1 MIDKGKI
8 SEAIASI
15 ISAIGENSDREGL
28 QNTPTRIADMY
39 SELFSGINKDPSNC
53 FKNAFQESH
62 QDLVILSNI
71 EFSSICEHHFLPF
84 FGKAY
89 ISYIPQSKT
98 AGASKFAECVDILSK
113 RPQLQERLTAQIAN
127 TIYETINPKGVE
139 VLLQATHMCI
149 SMRGIN
155 KMDAKF
161 VTHAIRGDIP
171 ENTLF
176 KEILASNQDVL
187 H

>member
-1 MIDKGKI
+1 M
-8 SEAIASI
+8 
-15 ISAIGENSDREGL
+15 
-28 QNTPTRIADMY
+28 
-39 SELFSGINKDPSNC
+39 
-53 FKNAFQESH
+53 
-62 QDLVILSNI
+62 
-71 EFSSICEHHFLPF
+71 
-84 FGKAY
+84 
-89 ISYIPQSKT
+89 
-98 AGASKFAECVDILSK
+98 DILSK

-155 KMDAKF
+155 KMDAKL

>member
-1 MIDKGKI
+1 MIDKDKI
-8 SEAIASI
+8 SKAVDSI
-15 ISAIGENSDREGL
+15 IAAIGENPNREGL
-28 QNTPTRIADMY
+28 KMTPTRIADMY
-39 SELFSGINKDPSNC
+39 SELFSGINKDPSHC
-53 FKNAFQESH
+53 FENAFSESH

-71 EFSSICEHHFLPF
+71 EFSSKCEHHFLPF

-89 ISYIPQSKT
+89 ISYIPISKT

-127 TIYETINPKGVE
+127 TIYDTINPKGVE

-155 KMDAKF
+155 KVDAKF
-161 VTHAIRGDIP
+161 VTHAIRGEIT

-176 KEILASNQDVL
+176 KEILATNQDVL

>member
-1 MIDKGKI
+1 MIDKEKI
-8 SEAIASI
+8 SNAIASI
-15 ISAIGENSDREGL
+15 IAAIGEDSNREGL
-28 QNTPTRIADMY
+28 KTTPARIADMY
-39 SELFSGINKDPSNC
+39 SELFSGLNKDPRNC
-53 FKNAFQESH
+53 FENAFQESH

-89 ISYIPQSKT
+89 ISYVPNSKT

-127 TIYETINPKGVE
+127 AIYETINPKGVE

-149 SMRGIN
+149 SMRGVN

-161 VTHAIRGDIP
+161 VTHAIRGDVT
-171 ENTLF
+171 ENALF
-176 KEILASNQDVL
+176 KEILAANQDVL